1 MRKMKNLIGEKFGRL
16 LVIERSEDYI
26 QFNGKKRSYWKCRC
40 ECGKEKKVSSD
51 NLVSGKIKSCGCLKK
66 EKTVLRSYKHG
77 LVDTKLYKTWCN
89 MKDRCY
95 NKNNTFFYR
104 YGGRGIKL
112 CDEWKNDFKCFYDW
126 SIKNGY
132 SEKLTI
138 DRKDND
144 KNYCPENCRWVN
156 LKEQARNTSRN
167 KIILWN
173 GETKCLSEWEE
184 ITGLPIK
191 KRLRDGWSLEKSF
204 LTPKRKRTERKQ
216 NETFN
221 VSIPCV

>member
-40 ECGKEKKVSSD
+40 ECGKE
-51 NLVSGKIKSCGCLKK
+51 
-66 EKTVLRSYKHG
+66 
-77 LVDTKLYKTWCN
+77 
-89 MKDRCY
+89 
-95 NKNNTFFYR
+95 
-104 YGGRGIKL
+104 
-112 CDEWKNDFKCFYDW
+112 
-126 SIKNGY
+126 
-132 SEKLTI
+132 
-138 DRKDND
+138 
-144 KNYCPENCRWVN
+144 
-156 LKEQARNTSRN
+156 QARNTSRN
-167 KIILWN
+167 KLILWN

-184 ITGLPIK
+184 ITELPIK

-221 VSIPCV
+221 VSISCV